1 MKQPIHLVFGI
12 IAAMAVVLVVT
23 LTMTTS
29 QGSKKT
35 ISESMP
41 HGANEK
47 PIRK

>member
-1 MKQPIHLVFGI
+1 MKQPTHLLFGL
-12 IAAMAVVLVVT
+12 IATLAVVLVVT

-29 QGSKKT
+29 QGTKKT
-35 ISESMP
+35 ISESIP